1 VGGKNISF
9 IKFIFS
15 INYSMNPYGHNEL
28 LFALLII
35 LIELVIC
42 IILETILIV
51 KIVFYFFQLF
61 FTMGDIMNIY
71 ERIKEICDEQ
81 NITISYLE
89 SQIGISNGSVSKWKS
104 QTPKADNLYSVSK
117 YLNRTIEYFLT
128 GEDGSF
134 VRGKSLTKDEE
145 QILAYYNELGE
156 EDKIIIKAKMIK
168 FLREQRKRDAETN
181 EEAMM

>member
-1 VGGKNISF
+1 
-9 IKFIFS
+9 
-15 INYSMNPYGHNEL
+15 
-28 LFALLII
+28 
-35 LIELVIC
+35 
-42 IILETILIV
+42 
-51 KIVFYFFQLF
+51 
-61 FTMGDIMNIY
+61 MNIY